1 MVEPRRRLAPEQRR
15 ALIVE
20 AAGRLFG
27 EHGYDGTRLD
37 DVARAAGVT
46 KPVLYRHFADKTA
59 LYLALL
65 ERHRADLGSFAGAIP
80 PDGPLEARLRAVL
93 EVWLDYV
100 RSHDYAW
107 RMLFRDTGGGETV
120 RAVRV
125 EVHAQARAVLAG
137 LIRHLAPAPLP
148 ERELEPLAE
157 LLSMGMASLVLW
169 WIETPGLEREAVLD
183 AIARVWTGVL
193 TPRDGSAG
201 AAA

>member
-1 MVEPRRRLAPEQRR
+1 MAEPRRRLAPEQRR

-65 ERHRADLGSFAGAIP
+65 DATARTSGPSPARSRRRA
-80 PDGPLEARLRAVL
+80 LEARLRAVL

-100 RSHDYAW
+100 R
-107 RMLFRDTGGGETV
+107 
-120 RAVRV
+120 RA
-125 EVHAQARAVLAG
+125 
-137 LIRHLAPAPLP
+137 
-148 ERELEPLAE
+148 
-157 LLSMGMASLVLW
+157 
-169 WIETPGLEREAVLD
+169 
-183 AIARVWTGVL
+183 
-193 TPRDGSAG
+193 
-201 AAA
+201 

>member
-1 MVEPRRRLAPEQRR
+1 MTKRRLAPEERR
-15 ALIVE
+15 RLIVE

-27 EHGYDGTRLD
+27 EHGYDGARLD
-37 DVARAAGVT
+37 AVAAAAGVT

-100 RSHDYAW
+100 QAHAYAW
-107 RMLFRDTGGGETV
+107 RMLFRDTGGGPEV
-120 RAVRV
+120 RAFRV
-125 EVHAQARAVLAG
+125 EVHAEARAVLVSM
-137 LIRHLAPAPLP
+137 IRFLASPDAIP
-148 ERELEPLAE
+148 EPELEPLAE

-169 WIETPGLEREAVLD
+169 WIETPGVEREAVLD
-183 AIARVWTGVL
+183 AIARVWIGL
-193 TPRDGSAG
+193 LAG
-201 AAA
+201 

>member
-1 MVEPRRRLAPEQRR
+1 MEEPRRRLAPEQRR

-80 PDGPLEARLRAVL
+80 P
-93 EVWLDYV
+93 
-100 RSHDYAW
+100 
-107 RMLFRDTGGGETV
+107 
-120 RAVRV
+120 
-125 EVHAQARAVLAG
+125 
-137 LIRHLAPAPLP
+137 
-148 ERELEPLAE
+148 
-157 LLSMGMASLVLW
+157 
-169 WIETPGLEREAVLD
+169 
-183 AIARVWTGVL
+183 
-193 TPRDGSAG
+193 
-201 AAA
+201 